1 MEKVAEDMS
10 GLCTKKRQAARQKE
24 GTLGGASQEELAGL
38 WDAYTTSG
46 AEGYLRWKL
55 DYHEERARRGEYVLA
70 STLVHDLAHLGE
82 KDQAF
87 EWLEKAYEQR
97 DGNLMYLK
105 ESPFSI
111 PSAPT
116 LASQTCFSG

>member
-1 MEKVAEDMS
+1 M
-10 GLCTKKRQAARQKE
+10 
-24 GTLGGASQEELAGL
+24 
-38 WDAYTTSG
+38 
-46 AEGYLRWKL
+46 RWKL
-55 DYHEERARRGEYVLA
+55 DYHEERARRGEYVFA
-70 STLVHDLAHLGE
+70 STFVHDLAHLGE

-97 DGNLMYLK
+97 DGNVMYLK